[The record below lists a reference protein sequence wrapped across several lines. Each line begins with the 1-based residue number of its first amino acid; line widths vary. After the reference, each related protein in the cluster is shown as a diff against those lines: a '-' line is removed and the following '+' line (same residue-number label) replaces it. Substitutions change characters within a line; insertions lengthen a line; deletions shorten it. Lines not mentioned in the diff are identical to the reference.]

1 MPVRGVRGATTVDND
16 TAAEIMQATRELLAA
31 MVQANDIHSEDVAWA
46 LFTATP
52 DVRAAFPARAARE
65 MGWMQVPLM
74 DAVEMDVPGAL
85 PRCIRILLEW
95 NTDLPQAAI
104 RHIYLRDA
112 VALRPDL
119 TPRR

>member
-1 MPVRGVRGATTVDND
+1 MPVRGVRGATTVEND
-16 TAAEIMQATRELLAA
+16 TAAEIWAATRELLQE
-31 MVQANDIHSEDVAWA
+31 MVRANDIHSEDVACAW
-46 LFTATP
+46 FTATP
-52 DVRAAFPARAARE
+52 DVHAAFPARAARDL
-65 MGWMQVPLM
+65 GWTLVPLM

-95 NTDLPQAAI
+95 NTDRPQAAI
-104 RHIYLRDA
+104 RHTYLRGA